1 MRRLRH
7 RMKGMLYYFVEIR
20 LNQSESATK
29 SNSCN
34 SSQKKP
40 VLHDY
45 EDRTILLVVAFQE
58 QRQKPLALS
67 SPRWFHPKISTI
79 EAEKLLLEKG
89 LNGSFLAHSS
99 SSNPDAFTL
108 SVRKDQEVI
117 HIGIQNTGYF
127 LHLDSDEIFATLTE
141 LVQFYMKV
149 GELKKEDGEV
159 IKLKQPLLRTEP
171 FTGRFLHRNH
181 SGSPGDVSSSVR
193 TNDKVRHAIMDCQ
206 SDKDDL
212 LNGGDNKYN
221 GLVEARRAKEDLPQL
236 FNAAR
241 VATTACVR
249 QLVKDSFCQEFE
261 SLSEGSSDK
270 LYCQEG
276 YKLENRNK
284 NRYCDILPHDHTRVK
299 LIDVDHS
306 IAGADY
312 INANYICLPLDNL
325 YANFHATK
333 ANPPTTHALAHLRKS
348 CATGQLFRKGLKKAQ
363 RTVATASLSVNNCI
377 TCSKKSNMFCKH
389 RHSESVLI
397 ASNMKN
403 LCAVR
408 SLSDTSISNANNGN
422 TSLVGKEML
431 CKNLSSDLAKRE
443 RLKTYIATQGCLPN
457 TIIDFWNMIWQENTR
472 IIVMITREIER
483 GKSKCAKYWTKKG
496 EIKQFGPAKIHCIS
510 KDSSLGD
517 YILREFLVSWR
528 DQTERHIY
536 HYHFQAWPDHGVPT
550 DPDCVLDFLNDLNTK
565 QNQFIQAGKEPGP
578 ICVHCSAGIGRTGTL
593 IIIDMILDQID
604 KHGVNIEI
612 DIKRTIQMVRSQRSG
627 LVQTEA
633 QHKFIYCALQ
643 RYIQRICKK
652 Y

>member
-1 MRRLRH
+1 M
-7 RMKGMLYYFVEIR
+7 
-20 LNQSESATK
+20 
-29 SNSCN
+29 
-34 SSQKKP
+34 SS
-40 VLHDY
+40 
-45 EDRTILLVVAFQE
+45 R
-58 QRQKPLALS
+58 
-67 SPRWFHPKISTI
+67 RWFHPKISTI
-79 EAEKLLLEKG
+79 EAEKFLLEKG
-89 LNGSFLAHSS
+89 LNGSFLVHSS
-99 SSNPDAFTL
+99 SSNSDDFTL

-127 LHLDSDEIFATLTE
+127 LHLDNDEIFATLTE
-141 LVQFYMKV
+141 LVQFYMKI

-171 FTGRFLHRNH
+171 FTGRFLHGNH
-181 SGSPGDVSSSVR
+181 SGSPGDFSLSVR

-212 LNGGDNKYN
+212 INGGNNKYN
-221 GLVEARRAKEDLPQL
+221 GLVEARHAKDDLPQR

-241 VATTACVR
+241 VATAGFDVCVR

-270 LYCQEG
+270 LYRQEG

-284 NRYCDILPHDHTRVK
+284 NRYGDILPHDHTRVK

-312 INANYICLPLDNL
+312 INANYVCLPLDSL
-325 YANFHATK
+325 HANSHAAK
-333 ANPPTTHALAHLRKS
+333 ANPPTTHAHVQLRKS
-348 CATGQLFRKGLKKAQ
+348 CAKTQLFRKGLTNAQ
-363 RTVATASLSVNNCI
+363 CTGATASLPLNNCL
-377 TCSKKSNMFCKH
+377 TCSKKSNSFCKH
-389 RHSESVLI
+389 RHNESVLT

-408 SLSDTSISNANNGN
+408 SLSDTSISNAHNGN
-422 TSLVGKEML
+422 ASLIGKEML

-457 TIIDFWNMIWQENTR
+457 TITDFWNMIWQENTR

-483 GKSKCAKYWTKKG
+483 GRSKCAKYWTKKG
-496 EIKQFGPAKIHCIS
+496 ETEQFGPAKIHCIS

-528 DQTERHIY
+528 VQTERHIY
-536 HYHFQAWPDHGVPT
+536 QYHFQAWPDHGVPT
-550 DPDCVLDFLNDLNTK
+550 NPDCVLDFLNDVNTK
-565 QNQFIQAGKEPGP
+565 QNQLIQAGKEPGP

-593 IIIDMILDQID
+593 IVIDMILDQID
-604 KHGVNIEI
+604 KYGVNTEI
-612 DIKRTIQMVRSQRSG
+612 DIKRTIQTVRSQRSG

-633 QHKFIYCALQ
+633 QYKFIYCALQ